1 MRHIYT
7 AVIFFRC
14 SSPENNQILF
24 VADINRKVIL
34 MKNLIF
40 VLRISHGS
48 GSSEYSWRWYYEVL
62 YLVYRLV

>member
-1 MRHIYT
+1 
-7 AVIFFRC
+7 
-14 SSPENNQILF
+14 
-24 VADINRKVIL
+24 

-40 VLRISHGS
+40 ALRISHGS